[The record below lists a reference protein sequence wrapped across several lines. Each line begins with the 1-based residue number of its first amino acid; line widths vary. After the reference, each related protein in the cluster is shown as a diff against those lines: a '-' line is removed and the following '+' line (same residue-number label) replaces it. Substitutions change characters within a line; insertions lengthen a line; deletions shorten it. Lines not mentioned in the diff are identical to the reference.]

1 MNRRIAVILAGLAAM
16 PAAMAEEQDF
26 PHLSAR
32 VPYFGERLKS
42 TRWQVRYCL
51 LGELD
56 GRDAE
61 TKRALELLSRD
72 GNESVANQA
81 LVRYESNFVRIE
93 KSLFRPEVYFRGI
106 QILGCEPAS
115 GVDLVD
121 RCLASLRPPAKA
133 PERHSP
139 TMVRAITV
147 VGILGARA
155 HSAQLERFLDSEN
168 DYVALHAAMALIRL
182 GDTEKGA
189 GALVRLAKRDPAKHL
204 PYITQA
210 LQFLKEIEHPEFKP
224 ALLHVLGAVDRTEGI
239 QPSWLSH
246 FFLLAAEIDGSVWT
260 PKEAPGAAGAGE
272 RK

>member
-1 MNRRIAVILAGLAAM
+1 MKRRIAAILAVLAAL

-32 VPYFGERLKS
+32 VPYFRERLES

-56 GRDAE
+56 GSDAE

-81 LVRYESNFVRIE
+81 LVRYEMGFVRIE
-93 KSLFRPEVYFRGI
+93 KSLFRPEVYFLRMPFP
-106 QILGCEPAS
+106 GCEPDK

-121 RCLASLRPPAKA
+121 RCLALLRPPAEA
-133 PERHSP
+133 PERP
-139 TMVRAITV
+139 DPALVRAITV
-147 VGILGARA
+147 VGILGKRGD
-155 HSAQLERFLDSEN
+155 SPQLERFLDSEN
-168 DYVALHAAMALIRL
+168 DYVALHAAVAVIRL

-189 GALVRLAKRDPAKHL
+189 GALVRLTERDPAKHL
-204 PYITQA
+204 HYITQA
-210 LQFLKEIEHPEFKP
+210 LHLLKEIEHPEFKP
-224 ALLHVLGAVDRTEGI
+224 ALLHALAAVERTEGI
-239 QPSWLSH
+239 QPNWLSH

-260 PKEAPGAAGAGE
+260 PKANPGAAEAGE
-272 RK
+272 AK